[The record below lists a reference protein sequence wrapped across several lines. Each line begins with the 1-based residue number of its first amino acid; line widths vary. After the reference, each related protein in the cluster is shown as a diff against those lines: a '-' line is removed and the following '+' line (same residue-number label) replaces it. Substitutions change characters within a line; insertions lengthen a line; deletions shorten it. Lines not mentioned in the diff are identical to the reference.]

1 MKIFRAI
8 ISLLLAFTL
17 INTYV
22 GKTIHELF
30 FHHEGVH
37 CDAVNEK
44 HFHTIDFID
53 ADLVCTFYFSAFS
66 SSASNTF
73 SIKQFFYFNQLV
85 LTQFNF
91 FSKTIF
97 QAANALRGPPVY

>member
-1 MKIFRAI
+1 MFRTI
-8 ISLLLAFTL
+8 LSLLLAFTL

-44 HFHTIDFID
+44 HFHTIEYNGE
-53 ADLVCTFYFSAFS
+53 DLVCTFNFSAS
-66 SSASNTF
+66 SEASN
-73 SIKQFFYFNQLV
+73 KNYH
-85 LTQFNF
+85 F
-91 FSKTIF
+91 FSFLNDKSIASDYTSVFVNKYIYK
-97 QAANALRGPPVY
+97 NSPLRGPPIV